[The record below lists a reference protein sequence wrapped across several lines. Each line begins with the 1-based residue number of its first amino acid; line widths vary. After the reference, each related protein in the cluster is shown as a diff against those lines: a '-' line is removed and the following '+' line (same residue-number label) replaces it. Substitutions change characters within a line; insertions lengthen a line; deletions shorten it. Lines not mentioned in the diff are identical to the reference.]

1 MSAHPTFARALSI
14 TTRTREPNLIVSHLL
29 RIVCRTFIYVYWF
42 EIESLSMCQRR
53 ISLHQNQDQRFIW
66 LSSKFP
72 KSTHFFFFL
81 LVLYRS
87 YRSYQYRFFPTF
99 LYNKETACH
108 GRVCS
113 VGLPTSGKLVGL
125 SLAICWDRYMYC
137 FIFKKK
143 KEMKTS
149 TFEASFVPV
158 TVMEIASLHTY
169 LWVNTPYHPATQQY
183 YFISGGL
190 VHREGL

>member
-1 MSAHPTFARALSI
+1 MSINCKTKKKLLKNFTIRESPFHNDEDE
-14 TTRTREPNLIVSHLL
+14 RTKLDREPSFT
-29 RIVCRTFIYVYWF
+29 IVCRTFIYTFINLISNRFRCVRGGSHFIKITGKKKRW
-42 EIESLSMCQRR
+42 LSRDIHVTIILLVTNDLR
-53 ISLHQNQDQRFIW
+53 STIYL

-72 KSTHFFFFL
+72 KSSLFFFFSPRP
-81 LVLYRS
+81 YRP

-137 FIFKKK
+137 FIFKKRRK
-143 KEMKTS
+143 
-149 TFEASFVPV
+149 
-158 TVMEIASLHTY
+158 
-169 LWVNTPYHPATQQY
+169 WRPAFLRPRLYQ
-183 YFISGGL
+183 
-190 VHREGL
+190 

>member
-1 MSAHPTFARALSI
+1 MPYFYIRL
-14 TTRTREPNLIVSHLL
+14 LIWYRIAFDVSEEDLTSSKI
-29 RIVCRTFIYVYWF
+29 RSTIY
-42 EIESLSMCQRR
+42 L
-53 ISLHQNQDQRFIW
+53 

-72 KSTHFFFFL
+72 KSTNFFFFPPRS
-81 LVLYRS
+81 YRS

-169 LWVNTPYHPATQQY
+169 LWVNTPYHLTTQQY